1 MHIIRGIYFSTGHIR
16 QFDDNAWNNWKEI
29 LDKNSKTF
37 WNDIK
42 DKFISA
48 EFQHAIN
55 VIESII
61 GSKNNL
67 FSQDFKVDF

>member
-1 MHIIRGIYFSTGHIR
+1 MPCRCSASSCSFCVSHIR

-55 VIESII
+55 VIDWQYMIRT
-61 GSKNNL
+61 
-67 FSQDFKVDF
+67 